1 MNSNACTLSW
11 YDKLKCLLQKKKKKP
26 VVRILSSCSPKK
38 KKSNF
43 KMRLI
48 AVCRLHIYI
57 LPVTLSLV
65 QCLSC
70 HQACRVSVLSRCANL
85 TLRALL
91 SQAPSEYEANPE
103 MLFYRIT
110 HLSRGKQYHIW
121 AAAVTTAG
129 RGNISSKVTVEPAGK
144 GGSSRRACSGVEG

>member
-1 MNSNACTLSW
+1 MST
-11 YDKLKCLLQKKKKKP
+11 
-26 VVRILSSCSPKK
+26 
-38 KKSNF
+38 
-43 KMRLI
+43 RL
-48 AVCRLHIYI
+48 
-57 LPVTLSLV
+57 
-65 QCLSC
+65 
-70 HQACRVSVLSRCANL
+70 
-85 TLRALL
+85 LRAVPPIRALSQFDDINIGCPL

-144 GGSSRRACSGVEG
+144 GGSSGRARGRREG